1 MVLRHLTL
9 LSRPS
14 SIEGVEWEDKHEPE
28 IKFDLPVFLSCLLFL
43 IICAAMY
50 IVENHIGVVVFI
62 STTIWSTLSD
72 SVWYNHYWLDTADRI
87 SAVVSFLFLAHATFL
102 RWFLYVEFEEMF
114 ALFTITKTVLVS
126 CLAGYVCC

>member
-43 IICAAMY
+43 IICGAMY
-50 IVENHIGVVVFI
+50 AVENHLGVGVFI

-87 SAVVSFLFLAHATFL
+87 SAVVSFAFLAHATVL
-102 RWFLYVEFEEMF
+102 QWFMYLEMSEMF
-114 ALFTITKTVLVS
+114 QLFSITKM
-126 CLAGYVCC
+126 